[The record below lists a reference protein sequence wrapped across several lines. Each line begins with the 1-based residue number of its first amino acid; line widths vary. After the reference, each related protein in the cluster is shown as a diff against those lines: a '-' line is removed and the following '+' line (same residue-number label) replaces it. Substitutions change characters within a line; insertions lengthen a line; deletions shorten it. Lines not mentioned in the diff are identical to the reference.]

1 MPRWPLV
8 AALLLATAGGTAL
21 VTTQLVQ
28 GDPASQGDAG
38 SDEDTAASAEAMAA
52 RAEIADDP
60 IAPKLAPEGYDVT
73 IISYS
78 DYQCPFCR
86 KIHPELERLAQEDG
100 KVRIVYRDWP
110 IFGPASEE
118 AARMAIASQWQN
130 KHRQFNDALM
140 RTDGKLSSEKIRAAA
155 AAAGIDFARLERDME
170 TREDDIDGVL
180 RRTAMQAAQMGLQ
193 GTPAMLV
200 GPYMIPGAV
209 DYAGLTRAV
218 AEARRFNA
226 EHAAAKEA

>member
-1 MPRWPLV
+1 MPKWPLV
-8 AALLLATAGGTAL
+8 AALLLLTAGGTAL
-21 VTTQLVQ
+21 VTTQLMQ
-28 GDPASQGDAG
+28 EEPASQSDAG
-38 SDEDTAASAEAMAA
+38 SDEDIAASAEAMAA

-60 IAPKLAPEGYDVT
+60 ITPKLAPEGYDVT

-130 KHRQFNDALM
+130 KHPQFNDALM
-140 RTDGKLSSEKIRAAA
+140 RTDGKLNSEKIRAAA
-155 AAAGIDFARLERDME
+155 NSAGIDFARLERDME
-170 TREDDIDGVL
+170 AREDDIDAVL

-218 AEARRFNA
+218 EEARKFNA
-226 EHAAAKEA
+226 DHAASEEA

>member
-193 GTPAMLV
+193 GTRAMLV

-226 EHAAAKEA
+226 EHAAGKES

>member
-193 GTPAMLV
+193 GPPAMLV

-226 EHAAAKEA
+226 EHAAGKEA

>member
-8 AALLLATAGGTAL
+8 TALLLATAGGTAL

-226 EHAAAKEA
+226 EHAAGKEA

>member
-38 SDEDTAASAEAMAA
+38 SDEDTAGSAEAMAA

-226 EHAAAKEA
+226 EHAAGKEA

>member
-226 EHAAAKEA
+226 EHAAGKEA

>member
-8 AALLLATAGGTAL
+8 AAVALVLAGGTAL
-21 VTTQLVQ
+21 VTSQLMNEESAAQ
-28 GDPASQGDAG
+28 SDAG
-38 SDEDTAASAEAMAA
+38 SGEDMAASAEAMAA
-52 RAEIADDP
+52 RAAIADDP
-60 IAPKLAPEGYDVT
+60 FAPKIAPEGHDVT

-86 KIHPELERLAQEDG
+86 KIHPELERLAQEDD

-118 AARMAIASQWQN
+118 AARMAIASQWQG

-140 RTDGKLSSEKIRAAA
+140 RTDGKLSSEKIRTAAQS
-155 AAAGIDFARLERDME
+155 AGIDFARLERDME
-170 TREDDIDGVL
+170 TREDDINAVL
-180 RRTAMQAAQMGLQ
+180 RRTAIQASEMGLQ

-200 GPYMIPGAV
+200 GPYMIPGAI
-209 DYAGLTRAV
+209 DFAGLTRAV
-218 AEARRFNA
+218 EEARRFNA
-226 EHAAAKEA
+226 DHATGEEG

>member
-21 VTTQLVQ
+21 VTNQLVQ
-28 GDPASQGDAG
+28 GDPASQGNGG
-38 SDEDTAASAEAMAA
+38 SNEDTAASAEAMAA

-155 AAAGIDFARLERDME
+155 TAAGIDFARLKRDLE
-170 TREDDIDGVL
+170 ARGDDIDGVL
-180 RRTAMQAAQMGLQ
+180 RRTAIQAAQMGLQ

-200 GPYMIPGAV
+200 GPYMIPGAI

-226 EHAAAKEA
+226 DHAAGKEA

>member
-155 AAAGIDFARLERDME
+155 AAAGSDFARLERDME

-200 GPYMIPGAV
+200 GPYMLPGAV

-226 EHAAAKEA
+226 EHAAGKEA

>member
-1 MPRWPLV
+1 LV

-170 TREDDIDGVL
+170 TRVDDIEGVL

-226 EHAAAKEA
+226 EHAAGKEA

>member
-155 AAAGIDFARLERDME
+155 NAADIDFDRLERDME
-170 TREDDIDGVL
+170 AREDDIDGVL

-226 EHAAAKEA
+226 EHAAGKEA

>member
-155 AAAGIDFARLERDME
+155 NTAGIDFARLERDME

-226 EHAAAKEA
+226 EHAAGKEA

>member
-73 IISYS
+73 ISSYS

-226 EHAAAKEA
+226 EHAAGKEA

>member
-218 AEARRFNA
+218 AEASRFNA
-226 EHAAAKEA
+226 EHAAGKEA

>member
-1 MPRWPLV
+1 MPKWPLV

-21 VTTQLVQ
+21 VTTQFMQEEHPSQNEQ
-28 GDPASQGDAG
+28 GSE
-38 SDEDTAASAEAMAA
+38 EDNAASAEAMAA
-52 RAEIADDP
+52 RAEIANDP
-60 IAPKLAPEGYDVT
+60 LAPKLAPEGYDVT

-78 DYQCPFCR
+78 EYQCPFCR
-86 KIHPELERLAQEDG
+86 KIHPEFERLAQEDG

-118 AARMAIASQWQN
+118 AARMAIASQWQG

-140 RTDGKLSSEKIRAAA
+140 RTDGKLSSEKIRSAANS
-155 AAAGIDFARLERDME
+155 AGIDLARLELDME
-170 TREDDIDGVL
+170 MREDDIDAVL

-218 AEARRFNA
+218 EEARNFNA
-226 EHAAAKEA
+226 DHAADEEA

>member
-28 GDPASQGDAG
+28 GDPASQGNAG
-38 SDEDTAASAEAMAA
+38 TDEDTAASAEAMAA

-155 AAAGIDFARLERDME
+155 IAAGIDFARLERDLE
-170 TREDDIDGVL
+170 ARGDDIDGVL
-180 RRTAMQAAQMGLQ
+180 RRTAIQAAQMGLQ

-200 GPYMIPGAV
+200 GPYMIPGAI

-226 EHAAAKEA
+226 DHAAGKEA

>member
-1 MPRWPLV
+1 MSRWPLV

-60 IAPKLAPEGYDVT
+60 IAPKLAPEGHDVT

-226 EHAAAKEA
+226 EHAAGKEA

>member
-1 MPRWPLV
+1 
-8 AALLLATAGGTAL
+8 
-21 VTTQLVQ
+21 
-28 GDPASQGDAG
+28 
-38 SDEDTAASAEAMAA
+38 
-52 RAEIADDP
+52 
-60 IAPKLAPEGYDVT
+60 
-73 IISYS
+73 
-78 DYQCPFCR
+78 
-86 KIHPELERLAQEDG
+86 
-100 KVRIVYRDWP
+100 
-110 IFGPASEE
+110 
-118 AARMAIASQWQN
+118 MAIASQWQN

-155 AAAGIDFARLERDME
+155 NTAGIDFARLERDME
-170 TREDDIDGVL
+170 AREDDIDGVL

-226 EHAAAKEA
+226 EHAAGKEA

>member
-28 GDPASQGDAG
+28 GDPASQSDAG
-38 SDEDTAASAEAMAA
+38 SDEDIAASAEAMAA

-73 IISYS
+73 FISYS

-226 EHAAAKEA
+226 EHAAGKEA

>member
-28 GDPASQGDAG
+28 GDPASQGNAG

-155 AAAGIDFARLERDME
+155 NTADIDFARLERDME
-170 TREDDIDGVL
+170 AREDDIDGVL
-180 RRTAMQAAQMGLQ
+180 RGTAMQAAQMGLQ

-226 EHAAAKEA
+226 EHAAGKEA

>member
-21 VTTQLVQ
+21 VTTQLGQ

-226 EHAAAKEA
+226 EHAAGKEA

>member
-209 DYAGLTRAV
+209 DYAGLTRAG

-226 EHAAAKEA
+226 EHAAGKEA

>member
-28 GDPASQGDAG
+28 GDPASQSDAG

-226 EHAAAKEA
+226 EHAAGKEA

>member
-118 AARMAIASQWQN
+118 AARMAIASQGQN

-226 EHAAAKEA
+226 EHAAGKEA

>member
-38 SDEDTAASAEAMAA
+38 SDEAPAASAEAMAA

-226 EHAAAKEA
+226 EHAAGKEA